1 MEEYDLIIIG
11 GGPAGLSAAIYA
23 ARYKLKTGIFSKT
36 IGGIAATANKICN
49 YPSYKE
55 IKGFE
60 LMQKF
65 IEQAKSL
72 KVSIFYNEII
82 KIKRQE
88 PGFIVSTKKAD
99 YSCKK
104 ILIAIGTVRQKLNVP
119 GEAGLLGKGV
129 SYCTTCDGSLFQDKI
144 VAVIGG
150 SDAAL
155 TSALLLA
162 EYSTKVYIIYRKE
175 KFFRAEPSWVDLV
188 ENNKKIECIFNEEVI
203 KINGKEKV
211 QSVDLK
217 SGKNLK
223 LDGIFI
229 EVGSLPKIDF
239 LSNLKIEQDEKGYIL
254 VDKNQKTNEKGIY
267 AAGDITNNVLKQII
281 TSGAEGAIA
290 AYNIYQEIKKDSQ
303 KQ

>member
-36 IGGIAATANKICN
+36 IGGIAATAHKICN

-129 SYCTTCDGSLFQDKI
+129 SYCATCDGSLFQDKI

>member
-129 SYCTTCDGSLFQDKI
+129 SYCATCDGSLFQDKI

>member
-11 GGPAGLSAAIYA
+11 GGPAGLSASIYA
-23 ARYKLKTGIFSKT
+23 ARYKLKTAVFSKT

-82 KIKRQE
+82 NVKKQE
-88 PGFIVSTKKAD
+88 PGFVVSTKKAD
-99 YSCKK
+99 YFCKK

-129 SYCTTCDGSLFQDKI
+129 SYCATCDGSLFQDKI

-162 EYSTKVYIIYRKE
+162 EYSTKVYLIYRKE

-188 ENNKKIECIFNEEVI
+188 ENNKKIKCIFNEEVI

-211 QSVDLK
+211 QSIDLK

-223 LDGIFI
+223 INGIFI

-239 LSNLKIEQDEKGYIL
+239 LSGFKIEQDEKGYIS

-281 TSGAEGAIA
+281 TAGAEGAVA

-303 KQ
+303 N

>member
-1 MEEYDLIIIG
+1 MQEYDLIIIG
-11 GGPAGLSAAIYA
+11 GGPAGLSASIYA
-23 ARYKLKTGIFSKT
+23 ARYKLKTGVFSKT
-36 IGGIAATANKICN
+36 IGGIAATAHKICN

-72 KVSIFYNEII
+72 NVSIFYNEII
-82 KIKRQE
+82 NIKKQE
-88 PGFIVSTKKAD
+88 SGFIVSTKKTD
-99 YSCKK
+99 YFCKK

-119 GEAGLLGKGV
+119 GESGLLGKGV
-129 SYCTTCDGSLFQDKI
+129 SYCASCDGSLFQDKI

-155 TSALLLA
+155 TSALLLS
-162 EYSTKVYIIYRKE
+162 EYSPKVYIIYRKD
-175 KFFRAEPSWVDLV
+175 KFFRAEPSWIDLV
-188 ENNKKIECIFNEEVI
+188 ENNKKIKCIFNEEVI

-211 QSVDLK
+211 ESVDLK
-217 SGKNLK
+217 SGKKLK

-229 EVGSLPKIDF
+229 EVGSVPKIDF
-239 LSNLKIEQDEKGYIL
+239 LSYFKIEQDEKGYII

-267 AAGDITNNVLKQII
+267 AAGDITNNNLKQII
-281 TSGAEGAIA
+281 TAGAEGAVA
-290 AYNIYQEIKKDSQ
+290 AYNIYQEIKKES
-303 KQ
+303 

>member
-23 ARYKLKTGIFSKT
+23 ARYKLKTAVFSKT
-36 IGGIAATANKICN
+36 IGGIAATAHKICN

-65 IEQAKSL
+65 TEQAKSL
-72 KVSIFYNEII
+72 GASILYNEII
-82 KIKRQE
+82 KIKKE
-88 PGFIVSTKKAD
+88 KLDFIVSTKKTD
-99 YSCKK
+99 YFCKK
-104 ILIAIGTVRQKLNVP
+104 ILITIGTVRKKLNVP
-119 GEAGLLGKGV
+119 GEARLLGKGV
-129 SYCTTCDGSLFQDKI
+129 SYCATCDAGLFQDKI
-144 VAVIGG
+144 VAIIGG

-155 TSALLLA
+155 TAALLLS
-162 EYSTKVYIIYRKE
+162 EYSDKVYLIYRKS
-175 KFFRAEPSWVDLV
+175 KFFRAEPSWIDLI
-188 ENNKKIECIFNEEVI
+188 ENNKKIIVLFNEEII

-211 QSVDLK
+211 QGVNLK
-217 SGKNLK
+217 SGKTLE
-223 LDGIFI
+223 LDGVFI

-239 LSNLKIEQDEKGYIL
+239 LSNLKLEQDEKGYIL

-281 TSGAEGAIA
+281 TAGAEGAIA

-303 KQ
+303 K

>member
-1 MEEYDLIIIG
+1 MEKYDLIIIG
-11 GGPAGLSAAIYA
+11 GGPGGLSAAIYA
-23 ARYKLKTGIFSKT
+23 ARYKLKIAVFSKT
-36 IGGIAATANKICN
+36 IGGIAATAHKICN

-65 IEQAKSL
+65 IEQTKGL
-72 KVSIFYNEII
+72 GVPIFYNEVI
-82 KIKRQE
+82 KIEKKKDN
-88 PGFIVSTKKAD
+88 FLVFTKKQE
-99 YSCKK
+99 YECKK
-104 ILIAIGTVRQKLNVP
+104 ILIAIGTVREKLNVP

-129 SYCTTCDGSLFQDKI
+129 SYCATCDGTLFQDKI

-162 EYSTKVYIIYRKE
+162 EYSPKVYIIYRRD
-175 KFFRAEPSWVDLV
+175 KFFRAEPSWIELV
-188 ENNKKIECIFNEEVI
+188 ENNKKIECIFSDEVV

-211 QSVDLK
+211 ESVDLK
-217 SGKNLK
+217 SGKTLK

-229 EVGSLPKIDF
+229 EIGSLPKIDF
-239 LSNLKIEQDEKGYIL
+239 LSNIKVKTDEKGYIL

-267 AAGDITNNVLKQII
+267 AAGDITNNSLKQII
-281 TSGAEGAIA
+281 TAGAEGAIA